1 MGCPSDLALVK
12 LNREFLLNVEEGVKR
27 YALCVFFA
35 NKCSWDDKMGKS
47 EARIY
52 RRKQGW

>member
-27 YALCVFFA
+27 DALCVFFA
-35 NKCSWDDKMGKS
+35 NKCSWDDKMGK
-47 EARIY
+47 
-52 RRKQGW
+52 K